1 MAQSIRNMSFTPNY
15 SFLAIPFFACA
26 CWAWHLDA
34 SSAEFIL
41 GASGCCCCVI
51 GFACS
56 TKMKLPR
63 LFIRPHDAAYCFAF
77 LAILFFA
84 DVCWAWTSG
93 ASQVVIIS
101 KIVSGSFCCVI
112 GFVYAVK
119 NAKAHRSGLGTIAV
133 DPSLFDD
140 PPPRPDCDIC
150 FLPMPFHVC
159 HRTSLPC
166 CGNEICGGCF
176 YRLYVGVDDDG
187 PCPFCRSSS
196 TVVEKML
203 PRLEERVKRGD
214 ARAMVHLAMYYE
226 GGGVELSVD
235 SDRIL
240 DLYRRAAALGNAE
253 ACYFLG
259 VKYAKGIL
267 VVRDEEKARKYFT
280 LAIKKGHILARY
292 RLGTLE
298 YVSNNVDLA
307 VRHWRASAAA
317 GCAASIKGL
326 ARCLRRGVISE
337 ASFVESNRASI

>member
-1 MAQSIRNMSFTPNY
+1 MAQSIRKMSFTPNY

-41 GASGCCCCVI
+41 SASGCCCCCVI

-56 TKMKLPR
+56 TKMKLPW
-63 LFIRPHDAAYCFAF
+63 LISIRVFGPHNAAYYFAF
-77 LAILFFA
+77 LAILLFA
-84 DVCWAWTSG
+84 IACWGWKSG
-93 ASQVVIIS
+93 ASQHVIIS
-101 KIVSGSFCCVI
+101 AIAPGSFCCVI
-112 GFVYAVK
+112 AAMVHRPGPGAV
-119 NAKAHRSGLGTIAV
+119 AV
-133 DPSLFDD
+133 DSSLFDE

-150 FLPMPFHVC
+150 FLPMTFHVC
-159 HRTSLPC
+159 HRMSLPC

-259 VKYAKGIL
+259 VKHAKGIL
-267 VVRDEEKARKYFT
+267 VVRDEEKARKYFI

-337 ASFVESNRASI
+337 ASL